1 MNRPART
8 LAATTASLT
17 LIAGLSAC
25 GQSSAAPTAPPA
37 TSPTASSAQTPDSAA
52 EPAMPLPDEGAAG
65 EAGHDG
71 RTPIHPLDVLIDDMT
86 GHSDRDKLRRL
97 FLADQ
102 PAGTGPQIALRFLQ
116 ALQDRDDYRAA
127 HELYIAG
134 RTLLAQ
140 HDIAFLHRV
149 MRDVA
154 FNAGLDAAGRCT
166 SADRLTAETAVV
178 TCGGQRVVVHVL
190 DDPEGSGVQISD
202 RHPAVDT
209 YAGPHT
215 HAFTTIE
222 P

>member
-1 MNRPART
+1 MNRHART

-17 LIAGLSAC
+17 LIAGLAAC

-37 TSPTASSAQTPDSAA
+37 TSPAPSSAPTRDSAA
-52 EPAMPLPDEGAAG
+52 EPATPHPDHGAAG
-65 EAGHDG
+65 DAKHEG

-86 GHSDRDKLRRL
+86 GHSDSDKLRQL

-102 PAGTGPQIALRFLQ
+102 PTGTGPQIALRFLQ
-116 ALQDRDDYRAA
+116 ALEDRDDYRAA

-140 HDIAFLHRV
+140 HDITFLHRV

-154 FNAGLDAAGRCT
+154 YNAALDTAGRCT
-166 SADRLTAETAVV
+166 TAERLTAETAVV
-178 TCGGQRVVVHVL
+178 SCSEQRVVVHVL
-190 DDPEGSGVQISD
+190 DGPEGSGVQISD

>member
-1 MNRPART
+1 
-8 LAATTASLT
+8 
-17 LIAGLSAC
+17 
-25 GQSSAAPTAPPA
+25 
-37 TSPTASSAQTPDSAA
+37 
-52 EPAMPLPDEGAAG
+52 
-65 EAGHDG
+65 
-71 RTPIHPLDVLIDDMT
+71 VLIDDMT
-86 GHSDRDKLRRL
+86 GHTDRERMRRL
-97 FLADQ
+97 FLADH
-102 PAGTGPQIALRFLQ
+102 PTGTGAQIALRFLQ
-116 ALQDRDDYRAA
+116 VLQDRDDYRAA
-127 HELYIAG
+127 HELYVLG

-166 SADRLTAETAVV
+166 SAERLTAETAVV
-178 TCGGQRVVVHVL
+178 TCGEQRVVVHVL